1 MAKNT
6 YCIKN
11 LTTCIINGFYT
22 FLWTVFITH
31 NLTTRFKDA
40 KLHDTKLENV
50 GVKTLV
56 EKCSR
61 MKRFAA
67 RTLKSIKVIIPPPSK
82 QESC

>member
-50 GVKTLV
+50 GVKLW
-56 EKCSR
+56 
-61 MKRFAA
+61 
-67 RTLKSIKVIIPPPSK
+67 
-82 QESC
+82 